1 MRSRQFL
8 VSAILMVALALP
20 AGAAVRKTELGTLSD
35 GDFGIVD
42 HLFVLPQSF
51 HDTINFTLTNTSTI
65 SGLVA
70 PFRLV
75 CATWTLSSALGVIAG
90 GDFTFGRYS
99 FSDLAPG
106 DYSVAIFGKSKTL
119 GGYAASYKV
128 AVAAVPELETWL
140 MLIIGVGLAAFQL
153 HRRQRSLSE
162 QALDNDL
169 ASPA

>member
-1 MRSRQFL
+1 
-8 VSAILMVALALP
+8 MVALALP
-20 AGAAVRKTELGTLSD
+20 AGAVTRKTDLGTLSD

-42 HLFVLPQSF
+42 HLFVLPQTF
-51 HDTINFTLTNTSTI
+51 HDTINFTLTSTSTI

-70 PFRLV
+70 PFRLLS
-75 CATWTLSSALGVIAG
+75 ATWSLSSALGAIDG
-90 GDFTFGRYS
+90 GALTFGRYS
-99 FSDLAPG
+99 FADLAPG
-106 DYSVAIFGKSKTL
+106 SYTVSIFGQSKAL

-153 HRRQRSLSE
+153 HRRQKSLSD
-162 QALDNDL
+162 QSLDDGL